1 MGKTCGGSD
10 KPPLPRWIFSKTLPE
25 SLEIKQ
31 EEAGFLNKLF
41 KL

>member
-10 KPPLPRWIFSKTLPE
+10 NPPLPRWVFSKTLPE
-25 SLEIKQ
+25 SLEIKK
-31 EEAGFLNKLF
+31 EEGFLNKLF